1 MKNLFDSKGLYGLLL
16 NPDVCPNDGQYNH
29 LVFGANQ
36 ATKIKT
42 KCPSYPNHKQDPSQK
57 DREKQRESRPPP
69 IFKVKRT
76 PINDKNRL
84 SPNLANKG
92 IIRVSSPR
100 FVSVSGNLPLRI
112 KRNLFEHQ
120 PPKHEG
126 GTPKAGYSGQAKI
139 SESAR
144 VALFRK
150 DPVFI
155 HEHSQ
160 QEQPRNGDIPLVPFQ
175 ENSGSIWKLLPALRT
190 YRPCLI
196 ASLYLTFGAL
206 YYTHSLNESLLPQQA
221 K

>member
-1 MKNLFDSKGLYGLLL
+1 LFQVGSDEARDKTTVSYEMKNLFDSKGLYGLLL
-16 NPDVCPNDGQYNH
+16 NPDVCPNDDQYNK
-29 LVFGANQ
+29 LVFDANQ
-36 ATKIKT
+36 ASKIKT
-42 KCPSYPNHKQDPSQK
+42 KCQSYPTHKQDPSQK

-69 IFKVKRT
+69 IFKVKLT

-100 FVSVSGNLPLRI
+100 FVSVLGNPPLRI
-112 KRNLFEHQ
+112 KRNLFGEP

-126 GTPKAGYSGQAKI
+126 CAPKAGYSGQAKI

-155 HEHSQ
+155 NEHSQ
-160 QEQPRNGDIPLVPFQ
+160 QE
-175 ENSGSIWKLLPALRT
+175 
-190 YRPCLI
+190 
-196 ASLYLTFGAL
+196 
-206 YYTHSLNESLLPQQA
+206 
-221 K
+221 